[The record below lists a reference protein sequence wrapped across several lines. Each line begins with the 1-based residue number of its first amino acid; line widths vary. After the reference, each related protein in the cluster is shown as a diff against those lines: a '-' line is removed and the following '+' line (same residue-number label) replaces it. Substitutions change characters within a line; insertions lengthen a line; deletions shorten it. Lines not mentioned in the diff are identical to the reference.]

1 MVVSALELAAEVDPY
16 QKDIPEGTV
25 IRAVD
30 ALKWRPG
37 QNQCDIRPRLLDK
50 STGINRLVDTGSQIS
65 VTKKGPDDILDE
77 SIKLVAVNGT
87 RIPTYGIKEVVIKIN
102 RKSYKI
108 PAVVCDV
115 QQDILGMD
123 FIAKY
128 RLNFEWDEFDELN
141 IVDRKAQIRAPLQV
155 VTVKSN
161 TPRTSYLDAQS
172 EGQSEV
178 QGWRSSQ
185 TPDMTKPQVSPEA
198 VAFQVACM
206 KQLDPSAEKSPKKKL
221 SVEEQLALHSQEYAD
236 LIRSYPQL
244 LNPSFKKGEPDH
256 GVYHR
261 IETGSHPPC
270 RTKRRP
276 ITSGSK
282 LRVAHF

>member
-1 MVVSALELAAEVDPY
+1 MLLPKIGAIEIQDQNIFYEADSVTEYSFNSTEVGQGHLEVDNNSGWNQLVVSALELAAEVDPY

-50 STGINRLVDTGSQIS
+50 STGVNRLVDTGSQIS

-128 RLNFEWDEFDELN
+128 KLNFEWDEFDELN
-141 IVDRKAQIRAPLQV
+141 IV
-155 VTVKSN
+155 VTS
-161 TPRTSYLDAQS
+161 L
-172 EGQSEV
+172 
-178 QGWRSSQ
+178 
-185 TPDMTKPQVSPEA
+185 
-198 VAFQVACM
+198 
-206 KQLDPSAEKSPKKKL
+206 EK
-221 SVEEQLALHSQEYAD
+221 H
-236 LIRSYPQL
+236 
-244 LNPSFKKGEPDH
+244 
-256 GVYHR
+256 
-261 IETGSHPPC
+261 
-270 RTKRRP
+270 
-276 ITSGSK
+276 
-282 LRVAHF
+282 